1 MCYRIYL
8 KKNEEKRIVAGHSW
22 VYANEVSRIEGKD
35 KNGSLAEV
43 YACDGRF
50 IGKGYI
56 NHASKILVRVF
67 IRGNQT
73 DDRQFYLDAI
83 KRADDYRKKLGYNNC
98 YRMVFAEA
106 DDLPALIVDKYGEI
120 LVIQCLSLGIDMRK
134 KLICDCLV
142 ELFDPKGIYER
153 SDVSVRKKEGL
164 AEVKG
169 LLYGEV
175 GDYCEIEENGLK
187 MLVDVRNGQKTGYFL
202 DQKENRLAAR
212 KYCRGAGEVLDC
224 FCNSGGFTLNAATV
238 AKKVIACDI
247 SPLALKNVEDNAK
260 LNGFENVETL
270 QGDVFE
276 VLRNFRKEK
285 RTFDTV
291 ILDPPAFCKTAD
303 EVKDAYR
310 GYKDINLTAMKIVKS
325 GGFLITCSCSHYMT
339 MPLFEKMLIEAA
351 RESGRKV
358 RSVEVKTQAP
368 DHPSL
373 LCADETQYLKFFVL
387 QIE

>member
-1 MCYRIYL
+1 MAYEIYL
-8 KKNEEKRIVAGHSW
+8 KKGEEKRIVAGHSW
-22 VYANEVSRIEGKD
+22 VYANEVAKIEGKD
-35 KNGSLAEV
+35 KNGSLASV
-43 YACDGRF
+43 FAHDGRF

-56 NHASKILVRVF
+56 NHASKILVRIF
-67 IRGNQT
+67 IRNDAEDNEQY
-73 DDRQFYLDAI
+73 YLNAI
-83 KRADDYRKKLGYNNC
+83 KKANDYRTKLGYDNC

-106 DDLPALIVDKYGEI
+106 DNLPALIVDRYGDY
-120 LVIQCLSLGIDMRK
+120 LVMQCLSLGIDRRK

-142 ELFDPKGIYER
+142 KLFNPKGIYER
-153 SDVSVRKKEGL
+153 SDVAVRKKEGL
-164 AEVKG
+164 EEVKQ

-175 GDYCEIEENGLK
+175 PDYCEIVENGIK
-187 MLVDVRNGQKTGYFL
+187 MLVDVKCGQKTGYFL
-202 DQKENRLAAR
+202 DQKENRFAVR
-212 KYCRGAGEVLDC
+212 KYCVGAEVLDC
-224 FCNSGGFTLNAATV
+224 FCNSGGFSLNAATV
-238 AKKVIACDI
+238 ANQVTACDI
-247 SPLALKNVEDNAK
+247 SALALKNVADNAE
-260 LNGFENVETL
+260 LNGFNNVTTL

-276 VLRNFRKEK
+276 VLRNFRREK
-285 RTFDTV
+285 RQFDTV

-351 RESGRKV
+351 RESGRCV

-373 LCADETQYLKFFVL
+373 LCAEETNYLKFFVL
-387 QIE
+387 QID